1 MKLRRSR
8 LLSLVREDQL
18 VTVFKANLND
28 PRILEIAGLCGCDA
42 VWICNEHVPNDWT
55 NLEHQIRAA
64 RLHDVDTLVRVTK
77 GSYSDYIR
85 PFEADA
91 TGIIVPH
98 VGSAAEARQIVDW
111 VRCHPVGRRPL
122 DGGNTDG
129 KFCLIPIT
137 EYTRHTNEERVVI
150 LQIESP
156 EALEQVE
163 EIAAVPGFDGLLFG
177 PGDFS
182 HRIGKVGQI
191 DAPEVVAARR
201 RVAAAARRHGKFT
214 MSSGLFPPLS
224 DLIEEGT
231 RVFNI
236 GADVL
241 ALGTYVKQ
249 RLELLRGQVAT
260 LPGGPKTGARS
271 PYGG

>member
-1 MKLRRSR
+1 MPPVPS
-8 LLSLVREDQL
+8 
-18 VTVFKANLND
+18 A
-28 PRILEIAGLCGCDA
+28 AGA
-42 VWICNEHVPNDWT
+42 
-55 NLEHQIRAA
+55 
-64 RLHDVDTLVRVTK
+64 
-77 GSYSDYIR
+77 R
-85 PFEADA
+85 PF
-91 TGIIVPH
+91 
-98 VGSAAEARQIVDW
+98 VDW
-111 VRCHPVGRRPL
+111 WRCHPVGRRPL

-137 EYTRHTNEERVVI
+137 EYARHTNEERVVV

-163 EIAAVPGFDGLLFG
+163 EIAAVPGFDGLMFG

-214 MSSGLFPPLS
+214 MSSGLFQPFS

-241 ALGTYVKQ
+241 ALGAYVKQ
-249 RLELLRGQVAT
+249 RLEVVRGHVES
-260 LPGGPKTGARS
+260 LPHGLKPGPRS